1 MFKSHESKALKVQLR
16 PTHPHC
22 SQKWLQQRLLYPHT
36 ISAST
41 SPLDLGVSLDLTGYT
56 YTKLE
61 LSTSPS
67 DVASGA
73 KELAY
78 DIMASPF
85 PVALPVSQTRAHN
98 DSASVLMKVTT
109 ETARKNEKVLPKDGE
124 PNILVTSALPY
135 VNNVPH
141 LGNIIGSTLSADV
154 YARYSRTRNRNT
166 LYICGTDEYGTATET
181 KALEDGVTPQ
191 ELCDKYHAQ
200 HAQVYEWF
208 QIGFDHFGRTT
219 TPKQTEIAQDV
230 FLKLYKNGYLEE
242 RTMTQLFC
250 QKCVRFLADRYVEG
264 ECPRCGYDDAR
275 GDQCD
280 KCGQLYDAVE
290 LVKPRCKLCS
300 SPPVQKDSSHMFIRI
315 DELQPLTEKWAREQ
329 AQKGGWSSNGK
340 LITESWFKEGLKPFS
355 LTRDLKWGVPVP
367 IKGMEDKVLYV
378 WFDAPIGYPS
388 ITANYTDDW
397 EKWWK
402 NPDNVKLYQF
412 MGKDNVRFHTVIF
425 PSCLI
430 GSKDPYTL
438 LHHINTTEYLQY
450 EGGKFSKS
458 RNIGVFGDKAR
469 DLGLSASVWRYYLLA
484 NRPETADSQFAWRDF
499 IARNNSELLANLGNF
514 CNRVL
519 TFMKKYDYVI
529 PAIPSDS
536 KLRSYKDGPVAAAAE
551 GADDASSSVI
561 SRFARDVNLI
571 LGQYI
576 SSMEAVKIRSGLQH
590 MMALS
595 ARGNLFLVESHF
607 DNTLFTESR
616 AHCDEVMIVALNL
629 IWLLSALIHPFMP
642 ETSDA
647 ILKQLDAPPRAVPE
661 DGKFYL
667 DLLPGHKIGVASH
680 LFKQIDPKQE
690 DIWRVQFG
698 GGADGT
704 KQEEAPKLSKKQAM
718 KAAKAAKKQLEAS
731 KPQVKNKTPELIEL
745 EGKVAAEGETLKQ
758 LKEGVKK
765 ASEAEDKA
773 QLEKQ
778 VEAQLASYLVLKK
791 QMEELTAQLAKLEV
805 DGATA

>member
-1 MFKSHESKALKVQLR
+1 
-16 PTHPHC
+16 
-22 SQKWLQQRLLYPHT
+22 
-36 ISAST
+36 
-41 SPLDLGVSLDLTGYT
+41 
-56 YTKLE
+56 
-61 LSTSPS
+61 
-67 DVASGA
+67 
-73 KELAY
+73 
-78 DIMASPF
+78 MASPF
-85 PVALPVSQTRAHN
+85 PVALPVADTRAHN
-98 DSASVLMKVTT
+98 DTPAVLMKVTT
-109 ETARKNEKVLPKDGE
+109 ETARKNEKILPKDNE
-124 PNILVTSALPY
+124 PNVLITSALPY

-154 YARYSRTRNRNT
+154 FARYSRTRNRNT

-191 ELCDKYHAQ
+191 QLCDKYHAL

-219 TPKQTEIAQDV
+219 TPKQTEIAQDI
-230 FLKLYKNGYLEE
+230 FLKLHKNGYLEE

-250 QKCVRFLADRYVEG
+250 ERCTRFLADRYVEG

-300 SPPVQKDSSHMFIRI
+300 SPPVQRDSSHMFIRI
-315 DELQPLTEKWAREQ
+315 DNLQPLTEEWAREQ

-388 ITANYTDDW
+388 ITANYTDEW

-402 NPDNVKLYQF
+402 NPENVRLYQF

-430 GSKDPYTL
+430 GSKDPWTL

-458 RNIGVFGDKAR
+458 RNIGVFGDKAS
-469 DLGLSASVWRYYLLA
+469 DLGLSPSVWRYYLLA

-499 IARNNSELLANLGNF
+499 IVRNNSELLANLGNF

-529 PAIPSDS
+529 PAIPADS
-536 KLRSYKDGPVAAAAE
+536 ELRTYQSGAVTPASE
-551 GADDASSSVI
+551 GADEASSSVI
-561 SRFARDVNLI
+561 SRFARDVNVI
-571 LGQYI
+571 LSQYVDA
-576 SSMEAVKIRSGLQH
+576 MEAVKIRSGLQH

-595 ARGNLFLVESHF
+595 ARGNVFLVESHF
-607 DNTLFTESR
+607 DNTLFTEHR
-616 AHCDEVMIVALNL
+616 ARCDEVMIVALNL

-642 ETSDA
+642 ETSDS

-661 DGKFYL
+661 DTKFYI
-667 DLLPGHKIGVASH
+667 DLLPGHKIGKAAH
-680 LFKQIDPKQE
+680 LFKLIDPKKE
-690 DIWRVQFG
+690 DDWRVQFG
-698 GGADGT
+698 GSGSAS
-704 KQEEAPKLSKKQAM
+704 KEEEKPQMSKKQAM
-718 KAAKAAKKQLEAS
+718 KAAKAAKKAAQAAE
-731 KPQVKNKTPELIEL
+731 PQVKNKTPELVQL
-745 EGKVAAEGETLKQ
+745 EEQVAEQGEEIKQ
-758 LKEGVKK
+758 LKEKLK
-765 ASEAEDKA
+765 TSSEAEDQAKV
-773 QLEKQ
+773 EKEY
-778 VEAQLASYLVLKK
+778 EAKLAAFLASKEK
-791 QMEELTAQLAKLEV
+791 MKALTAELAALELK
-805 DGATA
+805 AESA